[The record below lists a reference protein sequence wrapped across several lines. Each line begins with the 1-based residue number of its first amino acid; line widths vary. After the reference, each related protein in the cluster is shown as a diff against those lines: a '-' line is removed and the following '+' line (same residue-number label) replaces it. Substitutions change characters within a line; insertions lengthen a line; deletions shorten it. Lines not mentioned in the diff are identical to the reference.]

1 MTSSDFQALDLAELF
16 HVLVD
21 PDHLDGLIRL
31 AAAEDLGERG
41 DITTRSMV
49 DPLETVSAEIVTRHA
64 GILSGSPV
72 LDVILRQLAPELSW
86 WWAIDDGAA
95 IVPGDVV
102 CRISGPL
109 ARLLPVER
117 ILLNMLGRLSGV
129 ATTTS
134 LYVSEVDG
142 TGVSICDTRKTT
154 PGFRSLEKYAVRC
167 GGGTMHRRGLHDA
180 ILVKDNHVGSLSAT
194 EFAELLVRELP
205 DARAN
210 DRPEFVQIEVD
221 DLEQLKSVLSIS
233 HGLVDIILL
242 DNLAPE
248 AMVEAVALRDAL
260 APEVRLE
267 ASGGITLATVR
278 SVAKCGIDRISV
290 GALTHSSVQLDFG
303 LDLK

>member
-1 MTSSDFQALDLAELF
+1 MTRTDYQALDLAELF

-31 AAAEDLGERG
+31 AASEDLGERG

-64 GILSGSPV
+64 GVLSGSPV

-86 WWAIDDGAA
+86 WWAIDDGAE

-129 ATTTS
+129 ATSTRR
-134 LYVSEVDG
+134 YVSEVEG

-167 GGGTMHRRGLHDA
+167 GGGTMHRQGLHDA
-180 ILVKDNHVGSLSAT
+180 ILVKDNHVGALSPQ
-194 EFAELLVRELP
+194 EFAELLIRELP
-205 DARAN
+205 EARA
-210 DRPEFVQIEVD
+210 DVRPEFVQIEVD
-221 DLEQLKSVLSIS
+221 DLEQLKAVLSITP
-233 HGLVDIILL
+233 GLLDIVLL
-242 DNLAPE
+242 DNMSSEL
-248 AMVEAVALRDAL
+248 MTEAVSLRDAI
-260 APEVRLE
+260 APGVLLE
-267 ASGGITLATVR
+267 ASGGITLETIR
-278 SVAKCGIDRISV
+278 SVAESGIDRISV

>member
-64 GILSGSPV
+64 GVLSGSPV

-134 LYVSEVDG
+134 LYVSEVEG

-194 EFAELLVRELP
+194 EFAQLLLRRLP
-205 DARAN
+205 DARTDA
-210 DRPEFVQIEVD
+210 RPDFVQIEVD
-221 DLEQLKSVLSIS
+221 DLEQLKEVLSIS
-233 HGLVDIILL
+233 PGLVDIILL
-242 DNLAPE
+242 DNMAPE
-248 AMVEAVALRDAL
+248 TMMKAVALRDAL

-267 ASGGITLATVR
+267 ASGGITLDTVR
-278 SVAKCGIDRISV
+278 SVAQSGIDRISV

-303 LDLK
+303 LDL

>member
-64 GILSGSPV
+64 GVLSGSPV

-134 LYVSEVDG
+134 LYVSEVEG

-194 EFAELLVRELP
+194 EFAQLLLRRLP
-205 DARAN
+205 DARTDA
-210 DRPEFVQIEVD
+210 RPDFVQIEVD
-221 DLEQLKSVLSIS
+221 DLEQLKEVLSIS
-233 HGLVDIILL
+233 PGLVDIILL
-242 DNLAPE
+242 DNMTPE
-248 AMVEAVALRDAL
+248 TMMKAVVLRDAL

-267 ASGGITLATVR
+267 ASGGITLDTVR
-278 SVAKCGIDRISV
+278 SVAQSGIDRISV

>member
-64 GILSGSPV
+64 GVLSGSPV

-134 LYVSEVDG
+134 LYVSEVEG

-194 EFAELLVRELP
+194 EFAQLLLRRLP
-205 DARAN
+205 DARTDA
-210 DRPEFVQIEVD
+210 RPDFVQIEVD
-221 DLEQLKSVLSIS
+221 DLEQLKEVLSIS
-233 HGLVDIILL
+233 PGLVDIILL
-242 DNLAPE
+242 DNMAPE
-248 AMVEAVALRDAL
+248 TMMKGVALRDAL

-267 ASGGITLATVR
+267 ASGGITLDTVR
-278 SVAKCGIDRISV
+278 SVAQSGIDRISV

-303 LDLK
+303 LDL